1 VINSCAS
8 RFDAKDK
15 LTPNMRTRPPDGPPV
30 LTDREV
36 ASSNTTLNAFLG
48 GRQKSWMTGTGT
60 NVRPT
65 PRAQVTQRY
74 VNVDI
79 DTLMLCDGF
88 GWPLDS

>member
-1 VINSCAS
+1 
-8 RFDAKDK
+8 
-15 LTPNMRTRPPDGPPV
+15 MRARPPDGPPV

-65 PRAQVTQRY
+65 PRAQVPQRY
-74 VNVDI
+74 VNVDP
-79 DTLMLCDGF
+79 DTSNALRWLYLLGRS
-88 GWPLDS
+88 LDI